1 MPLMVHSTCRAPF
14 ATPASEFAVLKPRS
28 FWQCVLMTYC
38 PLTFSLIPAINVPNS
53 WGRQIPTVSGMFKVV
68 APASTTAVRIRH
80 RNSGSLRPASSG
92 ENSTSSHPNDRAY
105 TTASTAICTTSSG
118 VLRSLSSMW
127 IFEVAMK
134 VWMRGRMACLTPS
147 QLASMSFLFARD
159 SPQMTGTYPSGN
171 GSFPTILAICRTA
184 SRSSGLAIGKPASM
198 ISTPSFARF
207 RAMSSFSLEV
217 RVAPGDCSPSRNV
230 VSNTRT

>member
-1 MPLMVHSTCRAPF
+1 MLYVVHF
-14 ATPASEFAVLKPRS
+14 L
-28 FWQCVLMTYC
+28 LMTAVDVKQ
-38 PLTFSLIPAINVPNS
+38 SRRAVNSVPGFGKCN
-53 WGRQIPTVSGMFKVV
+53 T
-68 APASTTAVRIRH
+68 
-80 RNSGSLRPASSG
+80 
-92 ENSTSSHPNDRAY
+92 Y
-105 TTASTAICTTSSG
+105 
-118 VLRSLSSMW
+118 
-127 IFEVAMK
+127 
-134 VWMRGRMACLTPS
+134 LTPS

-217 RVAPGDCSPSRNV
+217 RVAPG
-230 VSNTRT
+230 